1 MFWTDSYFLRLNNTP
16 ENASCWCKFDLCWYS
31 TNPCISPGVTL
42 QVGNKVLLLIIQRSS
57 LSYKVRIQA
66 FSSEAQ
72 ELNPIDDPGEE
83 LWYRIPSLISTL
95 PSHHQVVETLNPCE
109 HFTMLENSAPHRTEN
124 NDHLLSICL
133 KEEEKVLQWV
143 ISISVLSAEG
153 SMLPETN
160 KCIPCLQMI
169 PIIFNLKDFCIL
181 CWGFFGEWKEIT
193 LVFKK

>member
-109 HFTMLENSAPHRTEN
+109 HFAMLENSAPHRTEN

-133 KEEEKVLQWV
+133 KEEEKEYYNEWFQSLCCQLKVPCCQKQ
-143 ISISVLSAEG
+143 
-153 SMLPETN
+153 TN
-160 KCIPCLQMI
+160 VFPVYKWYQSFLTSKT
-169 PIIFNLKDFCIL
+169 FVSYVGDFL
-181 CWGFFGEWKEIT
+181 ASE
-193 LVFKK
+193 KK